1 MATEQPIITHYDG
14 ECDTFTQ
21 IAYECK
27 FTVES
32 DSCVGGDWERNTG
45 GAHDRKR
52 ISFDGYASSEV
63 YAALI
68 GAINKVVEK

>member
-1 MATEQPIITHYDG
+1 MSDQPTASTP
-14 ECDTFTQ
+14 EFKFV
-21 IAYECK
+21 ECK

-45 GAHDRKR
+45 GAHERKR

-63 YAALI
+63 CAALI
-68 GAINKVVEK
+68 GAINKVVGA